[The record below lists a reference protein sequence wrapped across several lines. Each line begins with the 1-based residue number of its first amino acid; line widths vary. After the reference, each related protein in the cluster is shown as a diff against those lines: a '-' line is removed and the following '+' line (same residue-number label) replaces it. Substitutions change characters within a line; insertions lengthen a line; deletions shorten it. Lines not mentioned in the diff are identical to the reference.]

1 MKFSVVSM
9 TIISDAWIRLDSDNL
24 SSSHLPIRRLVLDTR
39 GLPVAGAQVMVEG
52 VDKVTVTSE
61 RGEYWRLLLPGHYKS
76 VLNTKDQYNTDYTAP
91 LTTPP

>member
-1 MKFSVVSM
+1 MLGSDWIL
-9 TIISDAWIRLDSDNL
+9 TTYISSIQ
-24 SSSHLPIRRLVLDTR
+24 RRLVLDTR

-76 VLNTKDQYNTDYTAP
+76 VLNTNRPIQYSSLVVTNKHKERG
-91 LTTPP
+91 

>member
-1 MKFSVVSM
+1 MLGSDWIL
-9 TIISDAWIRLDSDNL
+9 TTYISSIQ
-24 SSSHLPIRRLVLDTR
+24 RRLVLDTR

-76 VLNTKDQYNTDYTAP
+76 VLNTNGPIQY
-91 LTTPP
+91 